1 MHSSHTTEN
10 GPDPKVVIQLIKKQ
24 LVSSIKGLQKQYV
37 TSDAVVTSD
46 TEDANALCCALE
58 AVFVHGLKAKYIKTE
73 AGGKGKKPCGRAPLP
88 QPVFWGLLKTITHR
102 NIILELEQLSFIS
115 TDVGRCRAWLRLA
128 LNDGL
133 MECYLK
139 LLLQEK
145 SRLPEYYQTSA
156 LLLDAEECE
165 FLLSFLQ
172 GLTSLTFEL
181 SYKSA
186 VLNEWTVTP
195 LSLSGLC
202 PVSELLEHLTS
213 SSSESQR
220 KESLGLVS
228 RSSGSDDI
236 EVQRS
241 ILPLSKNEDQSKLT
255 CSTLSLNT
263 TSSSQLSSSLGSDGI
278 LQANC
283 TRSPDR
289 CEEPLLC
296 DADLGA
302 ANAEDLDRSLQE
314 VLSEFSKVQQVSE
327 PTEEPLLPNLL
338 VPAPVQPALPPAVSR
353 ASHLHLHVTAE
364 STLCSAPLP
373 DTDNPQSICVDDLAK
388 ASKISDPPSHVTGIQ
403 LLSQPIITHSGAA
416 DKDSSQQLY
425 IINPEDKDGTSKI
438 NGHKE
443 SQEDLSPVTEFF
455 LSPAT
460 ACPKRRSWISE
471 DDFYRPSPE
480 GSSKGLTDSYGSS
493 LEGAR
498 GGQATELISA
508 LHLEAPF
515 LSSSTTEK
523 PKPSPDQEQK
533 GFHVVHRRQIGLS
546 NPFRGLL
553 KLGSLERRGAMGLWK
568 EFFCELSPLEFRL
581 FLDHEE
587 RIYSENYSLL
597 RCESLGLV
605 HSDGRFELVFSGKK
619 LCLRAPSRD
628 EAEDWLDRIHEALHK
643 CRPQQEE
650 EWETLDCPEEDL
662 EGHTVGVLLSDSAAL
677 LQYNNTAG
685 NAYDWTSS
693 LAPELDA
700 IKESVLY
707 MDVDKAWAPFIF
719 SLSLEALKC
728 FKVKKHEKIL
738 SNSYGIETI
747 QDILPDTSLGG
758 PAFFKVITSKAILK
772 LQAESAD
779 AAAAWRGLVRR
790 VLTSYLETAEE
801 ALTLGGNLDGNSQ
814 AILKNTVKE
823 NGFFLQYLVAIPMEK
838 GLDSQSFICAGC
850 SRQVGLSFVKPKLC
864 AFSGLYYCD
873 SCHQDDESVI
883 PSRLIHNWDLTKRV
897 VCRQALKFL
906 NQIRNQPLINLKLV
920 NESLYAHVERM
931 SRICRS
937 REQLKLLGDY
947 LIMCRSGAL
956 KELSKRLDHRD
967 YLLES
972 PHKYSVTD
980 LRQIADGVFE
990 VYLQSLIQFASHHVY
1005 NCDLCTQR
1013 GFICQ
1018 ICNHSSII
1026 FPFEFDTTT
1035 RCRDCK
1041 TVFHKCCQD
1050 SMKSCPR
1057 CERRQKY
1064 QQQLQADILVEPN
1077 M

>member
-1 MHSSHTTEN
+1 MHSSHTAEN
-10 GPDPKVVIQLIKKQ
+10 GSDPKAVIQLIKKQ

-37 TSDAVVTSD
+37 TSDAFVTSD
-46 TEDANALCCALE
+46 DDDANALCCALE

-73 AGGKGKKPCGRAPLP
+73 AGGKGKKTGGRAPLP
-88 QPVFWGLLKTITHR
+88 QPTFWGLLKTITHR
-102 NIILELEQLSFIS
+102 NIILELEDLSFIN

-165 FLLSFLQ
+165 LLLSLLR

-202 PVSELLEHLTS
+202 PLPELLEPLTA

-220 KESLGLVS
+220 KESLDS
-228 RSSGSDDI
+228 ISHSSGSDDI
-236 EVQRS
+236 EVRPS
-241 ILPLSKNEDQSKLT
+241 ILPISKNEDKNQLT

-263 TSSSQLSSSLGSDGI
+263 TSSSQFSSSLGSDG
-278 LQANC
+278 LLMANC

-289 CEEPLLC
+289 CEEHLSC
-296 DADLGA
+296 DSDFGT

-314 VLSEFSKVQQVSE
+314 VLSEFSKVQPNSE
-327 PTEEPLLPNLL
+327 PAEDQLVPNLS
-338 VPAPVQPALPPAVSR
+338 APSPLQPAFPPAVST
-353 ASHLHLHVTAE
+353 HLHVNVKAE
-364 STLCSAPLP
+364 RTLCSALLP
-373 DTDNPQSICVDDLAK
+373 DTDKPQSTCADNLAK
-388 ASKISDPPSHVTGIQ
+388 TSRTPDPPFHITEIQ
-403 LLSQPIITHSGAA
+403 LSQPYLTHNDAG
-416 DKDSSQQLY
+416 DKDSSHQLD
-425 IINPEDKDGTSKI
+425 IINTEDKDGTSKI

-443 SQEDLSPVTEFF
+443 SQEDRSPVTELF

-493 LEGAR
+493 LEGAKE
-498 GGQATELISA
+498 GQSAELISA
-508 LHLEAPF
+508 FDLEGCC
-515 LSSSTTEK
+515 LSPSKTGK
-523 PKPSPDQEQK
+523 PKPSPDREQK

-553 KLGSLERRGAMGLWK
+553 KLGNLERRGPVGLWK

-587 RIYSENYSLL
+587 RICIENYSLL

-605 HSDGRFELVFSGKK
+605 HNDGRFELVFSGKK
-619 LCLRAPSRD
+619 LCLRAPSRG
-628 EAEDWLDRIHEALHK
+628 EAEDWLDRIHEALRK
-643 CRPQQEE
+643 FRPQQEE
-650 EWETLDCPEEDL
+650 EWVTLDCPEDDL
-662 EGHTVGVLLSDSAAL
+662 EGHTVGVLLSASAAL
-677 LQYNNTAG
+677 LQYDTTAG
-685 NAYDWTSS
+685 NACDWTSS

-700 IKESVLY
+700 IQESLLY

-719 SLSLEALKC
+719 SLSLETLKC
-728 FKVKKHEKIL
+728 FKVKNKEKIL

-758 PAFFKVITSKAILK
+758 PAFFKIITSKAILK
-772 LQAESAD
+772 LQAENAD

-823 NGFFLQYLVAIPMEK
+823 NGFLLQYLVAIPMEK
-838 GLDSQSFICAGC
+838 GLDCQSFICAGC
-850 SRQVGLSFVKPKLC
+850 SRQIGFCFVKPKLC

-873 SCHQDDESVI
+873 NCHQDDESVI
-883 PSRLIHNWDLTKRV
+883 PSRLIHNWDLTKRA
-897 VCRQALKFL
+897 VCRQAFKFL
-906 NQIRNQPLINLKLV
+906 SQIRNQPLINLKLV
-920 NESLYAHVERM
+920 NESLYDHVERM
-931 SRICRS
+931 SQICRR

-956 KELSKRLDHRD
+956 KELSKRLDHRN

-980 LRQIADGVFE
+980 LRQIADGIFE
-990 VYLQSLIQFASHHVY
+990 EYLQSLIQFASHHVY

-1026 FPFEFDTTT
+1026 FPFEFDTTI

-1041 TVFHKCCQD
+1041 TVFHRGCQD

-1057 CERRQKY
+1057 CKRRKKY
-1064 QQQLQADILVEPN
+1064 QQLLQADVLMEPN
-1077 M
+1077 I

>member
-46 TEDANALCCALE
+46 TDDANALCCALE
-58 AVFVHGLKAKYIKTE
+58 AVFVHGLKAKYIKTD
-73 AGGKGKKPCGRAPLP
+73 AGGKVKKPCGRAPLP

-236 EVQRS
+236 EVQPS
-241 ILPLSKNEDQSKLT
+241 TLALSKNEDKSKRT

-263 TSSSQLSSSLGSDGI
+263 MGSSQLSSSLGSDGL
-278 LQANC
+278 LQASC

-289 CEEPLLC
+289 CEEPLSC
-296 DADLGA
+296 DSDLGT

-314 VLSEFSKVQQVSE
+314 VLSEFRQAQQVSE
-327 PTEEPLLPNLL
+327 PTEEPLRPNLL
-338 VPAPVQPALPPAVSR
+338 APAPLQPALPPAVSR
-353 ASHLHLHVTAE
+353 ASHLHLNVTAE

-373 DTDNPQSICVDDLAK
+373 DTDNPQSIHAEDLAK
-388 ASKISDPPSHVTGIQ
+388 ASKIPDPPSHVTGIQ
-403 LLSQPIITHSGAA
+403 LLSQPIITHNGAA

-425 IINPEDKDGTSKI
+425 IIKPEDKDGTSEI
-438 NGHKE
+438 NGDKK

-498 GGQATELISA
+498 EGQSAELISA
-508 LHLEAPF
+508 LGLERPL
-515 LSSSTTEK
+515 LSSSKTGK

-553 KLGSLERRGAMGLWK
+553 KLGNLERRGAMGLWK

-597 RCESLGLV
+597 RCESQGLV

-628 EAEDWLDRIHEALHK
+628 EAEDWLDRIHEARCK

-650 EWETLDCPEEDL
+650 EWETLDCPEDDL
-662 EGHTVGVLLSDSAAL
+662 EGHTIGVLLGDSAAL
-677 LQYNNTAG
+677 LQYNRAG
-685 NAYDWTSS
+685 NACDWTSS

-728 FKVKKHEKIL
+728 FKVKNDEKTL

-850 SRQVGLSFVKPKLC
+850 SRQIGLSFVKPKLC

-883 PSRLIHNWDLTKRV
+883 PSRLIHNWDLTKRAV
-897 VCRQALKFL
+897 SRQALKFL
-906 NQIRNQPLINLKLV
+906 NQIRIQPLINLKLV

-956 KELSKRLDHRD
+956 KELSKRLGYRD

-972 PHKYSVTD
+972 PHKYSVAD
-980 LRQIADGVFE
+980 LRQIADGIFE

-1018 ICNHSSII
+1018 MCNDSSII

-1041 TVFHKCCQD
+1041 TVFHRCCQD

-1064 QQQLQADILVEPN
+1064 QQQLQADVLMEPN

>member
-1 MHSSHTTEN
+1 M
-10 GPDPKVVIQLIKKQ
+10 
-24 LVSSIKGLQKQYV
+24 
-37 TSDAVVTSD
+37 
-46 TEDANALCCALE
+46 
-58 AVFVHGLKAKYIKTE
+58 
-73 AGGKGKKPCGRAPLP
+73 
-88 QPVFWGLLKTITHR
+88 
-102 NIILELEQLSFIS
+102 
-115 TDVGRCRAWLRLA
+115 
-128 LNDGL
+128 
-133 MECYLK
+133 
-139 LLLQEK
+139 
-145 SRLPEYYQTSA
+145 
-156 LLLDAEECE
+156 
-165 FLLSFLQ
+165 
-172 GLTSLTFEL
+172 
-181 SYKSA
+181 
-186 VLNEWTVTP
+186 
-195 LSLSGLC
+195 
-202 PVSELLEHLTS
+202 
-213 SSSESQR
+213 
-220 KESLGLVS
+220 
-228 RSSGSDDI
+228 
-236 EVQRS
+236 
-241 ILPLSKNEDQSKLT
+241 
-255 CSTLSLNT
+255 
-263 TSSSQLSSSLGSDGI
+263 
-278 LQANC
+278 
-283 TRSPDR
+283 
-289 CEEPLLC
+289 
-296 DADLGA
+296 
-302 ANAEDLDRSLQE
+302 
-314 VLSEFSKVQQVSE
+314 VLSEFRQAQQVSE
-327 PTEEPLLPNLL
+327 PTEEPLRPNLL
-338 VPAPVQPALPPAVSR
+338 APAPLQPALPPAVSR
-353 ASHLHLHVTAE
+353 ASHLHLNVTAE

-373 DTDNPQSICVDDLAK
+373 DTDNPQSIHAEDLAK
-388 ASKISDPPSHVTGIQ
+388 ASKIPDPPSHVTGIQ
-403 LLSQPIITHSGAA
+403 LLSQPIITHNGAA

-425 IINPEDKDGTSKI
+425 IIKPEDKDGTSEI
-438 NGHKE
+438 NGDKK

-498 GGQATELISA
+498 EGQSAELISA
-508 LHLEAPF
+508 LGLERPL
-515 LSSSTTEK
+515 LSSSKTGK

-553 KLGSLERRGAMGLWK
+553 KLGNLERRGAMGLWK

-597 RCESLGLV
+597 RCESQGLV

-628 EAEDWLDRIHEALHK
+628 EAEDWLDRIHEARCK

-650 EWETLDCPEEDL
+650 EWETLDCPEDDL
-662 EGHTVGVLLSDSAAL
+662 EGHTIGVLLGDSAAL
-677 LQYNNTAG
+677 LQYNRAG
-685 NAYDWTSS
+685 NACDWTSS

-728 FKVKKHEKIL
+728 FKVKNDEKTL

-850 SRQVGLSFVKPKLC
+850 SRQIGLSFVKPKLC

-883 PSRLIHNWDLTKRV
+883 PSRLIHNWDLTKRAV
-897 VCRQALKFL
+897 SRQALKFL
-906 NQIRNQPLINLKLV
+906 NQIRIQPLINLKLV

-956 KELSKRLDHRD
+956 KELSKRLGYRD

-972 PHKYSVTD
+972 PHKYSVAD
-980 LRQIADGVFE
+980 LRQIADGIFE

-1018 ICNHSSII
+1018 MCNDSSII

-1041 TVFHKCCQD
+1041 TVFHRCCQD

-1064 QQQLQADILVEPN
+1064 QQQLQADVLMEPN

>member
-46 TEDANALCCALE
+46 TDDANALCCALE

-73 AGGKGKKPCGRAPLP
+73 AGGKGKKTCGRVPLP

-102 NIILELEQLSFIS
+102 NIILELEQLNFIS

-145 SRLPEYYQTSA
+145 SRLP
-156 LLLDAEECE
+156 D
-165 FLLSFLQ
+165 
-172 GLTSLTFEL
+172 
-181 SYKSA
+181 
-186 VLNEWTVTP
+186 
-195 LSLSGLC
+195 
-202 PVSELLEHLTS
+202 
-213 SSSESQR
+213 SESQR

-236 EVQRS
+236 EVQPS

-263 TSSSQLSSSLGSDGI
+263 TSSSQLSSSLGSDGL

-289 CEEPLLC
+289 CEEPLSY
-296 DADLGA
+296 DSDLGA

-327 PTEEPLLPNLL
+327 PTEEPHLPNLL
-338 VPAPVQPALPPAVSR
+338 APAPLQPALPPAVSR
-353 ASHLHLHVTAE
+353 ASHLHLNVTAE

-388 ASKISDPPSHVTGIQ
+388 ARKISDPPSHVTGIQ

-498 GGQATELISA
+498 EGRSTELISA
-508 LHLEAPF
+508 LDLEGPF
-515 LSSSTTEK
+515 LSSSKTGK

-650 EWETLDCPEEDL
+650 EWETLDCPEDDL

-677 LQYNNTAG
+677 LQYNTTAG

-728 FKVKKHEKIL
+728 FKVKNHEKIL

-772 LQAESAD
+772 LQAENAD

-823 NGFFLQYLVAIPMEK
+823 NGLFLQYLVAIPMEK

-850 SRQVGLSFVKPKLC
+850 SRQIGLNFVKPKLC

-980 LRQIADGVFE
+980 LRQIADGIFE

-1041 TVFHKCCQD
+1041 TVFHRCCQD

-1064 QQQLQADILVEPN
+1064 QQQLQADVLVKPN